1 MQRATATGG
10 ELLADPNPM
19 LPSPGNDTAREII
32 AYYQRQNTTRQSNT
46 EAAHSVLLQVAHVV
60 QDFRRRLE
68 VLEVEEENRLGFIR
82 TAMEQRWRRSSVDSS
97 LALEQRCGA
106 VAGVDANVGELPIIS
121 CTRTCAVC
129 LEDQI
134 GSPRTR
140 PAQCQWPNGGR
151 FVCVPVRKDGAAGGV
166 PVRKDGAAGGGQE
179 WSGCCGADV
188 CGSCMTQYLEAQ
200 IQDSSR
206 DLQCPGQ
213 CRRTLT
219 DEEVSLFVTRDA
231 MQKFTTRRALR
242 LNADLRACPGCAHLN
257 QSSAVAPDMICER
270 CNISFCFHHD
280 LQHPGLSCRSY
291 TSSSMS
297 RSQPVQEWK
306 TALTLARTTIAC
318 PSCRARIQR
327 NGGCSRITCRCGA
340 EFCWKCGKSASLQQR
355 EHRRFWSN
363 DCCTPKRLLE
373 KFGIVVAAPVVGV
386 VVLAAAPVV
395 GLAVAAK
402 KCSIHARRKTASQTE
417 REKVQNAAKKAAK
430 TELNNAK
437 KMQQIERKK
446 AIREKWGNRKA
457 RVFNG
462 VYRCI
467 YGENVL
473 ENYPVR

>member
-10 ELLADPNPM
+10 ELRGDPSPT
-19 LPSPGNDTAREII
+19 LPSPVNETAREII
-32 AYYQRQNTTRQSNT
+32 AYYQRQNTKRHSFT
-46 EAAHSVLLQVAHVV
+46 EAAHSVLQQVAHMV
-60 QDFRRRLE
+60 QDCRRRLE
-68 VLEVEEENRLGFIR
+68 FLEVEEESRLGFIR
-82 TAMEQRWRRSSVDSS
+82 TAVVQRRRRSSVDSS
-97 LALEQRCGA
+97 LAQEQRCGD
-106 VAGVDANVGELPIIS
+106 VAGVDANAGELPIIS

-134 GSPRTR
+134 GSPTTR
-140 PAQCQWPNGGR
+140 PSQCEWPNGGR
-151 FVCVPVRKDGAAGGV
+151 FVCVPVRKDGAAGG
-166 PVRKDGAAGGGQE
+166 RQE
-179 WSGCCGADV
+179 WSGCCGTDV
-188 CGSCMTQYLEAQ
+188 CGSCMAQYLEVQ

-219 DEEVSLFVTRDA
+219 DEEACLFVNSEE
-231 MQKFTTRRALR
+231 MKNWKRRRVLR

-257 QSSAVAPDMICER
+257 QSSAAAPDMICER

-291 TSSSMS
+291 TSSSIL

-318 PSCRARIQR
+318 PSCSVRIQR

-373 KFGIVVAAPVVGV
+373 KFGVVVAAPVVGV
-386 VVLAAAPVV
+386 LALAAAPVV

-402 KCSIHARRKTASQTE
+402 KCSKHARRTTASQTE
-417 REKVQNAAKKAAK
+417 REKVQSAAKKAAK

-446 AIREKWGNRKA
+446 ANREKWGNRKA

-462 VYRCI
+462 AYRCI
-467 YGENVL
+467 YGENIL
-473 ENYPVR
+473 ENYPF